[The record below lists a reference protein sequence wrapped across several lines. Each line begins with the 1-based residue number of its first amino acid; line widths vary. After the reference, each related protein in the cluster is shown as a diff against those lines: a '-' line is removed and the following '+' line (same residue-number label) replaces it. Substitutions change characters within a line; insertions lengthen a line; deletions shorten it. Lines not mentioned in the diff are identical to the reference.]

1 MPKCRVLGRSFINNG
16 LREEGDIVDYDG
28 KIGSNL
34 ELLEDEEDD
43 APVEKAQ
50 PKKPW
55 AKLKRGDAA
64 EGSV

>member
-1 MPKCRVLGRSFINNG
+1 MPKCRVLVRSFINNG

-34 ELLEDEEDD
+34 ELVDD
-43 APVEKAQ
+43 HAEAEAPAKKWAPKA
-50 PKKPW
+50 
-55 AKLKRGDAA
+55 KRGAEDVA